1 MQKGLP
7 ALEVSLVQVKAA
19 LEESFGPSEPPSM
32 STEYWKRHAR
42 VTQPAPGCSGVIIIL
57 IVVVPIAV
65 ACVTIPKRLWKQL
78 RINLSD
84 FRILEASHDTVN
96 NKIIL

>member
-7 ALEVSLVQVKAA
+7 DPEVILVQVKAA

-32 STEYWKRHAR
+32 STEYWKRYAA
-42 VTQPAPGCSGVIIIL
+42 VTQPAPRLLRSYHHLVI
-57 IVVVPIAV
+57 VTIAV